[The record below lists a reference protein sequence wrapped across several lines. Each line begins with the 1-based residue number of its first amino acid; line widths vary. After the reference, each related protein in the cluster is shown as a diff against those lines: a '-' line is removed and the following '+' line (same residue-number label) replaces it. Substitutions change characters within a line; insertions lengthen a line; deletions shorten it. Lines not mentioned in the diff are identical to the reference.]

1 MVVNIDSTNLTAVVL
16 DDADNPTREVV
27 FGNWN
32 PVALR
37 KWKNEEELRS
47 FIDSMSDNYWNDYV
61 APESSE
67 ESSE

>member
-16 DDADNPTREVV
+16 DDADNPTRQVV

-37 KWKNEEELRS
+37 NWKNEEEIRS
-47 FIDSMSDNYWNDYV
+47 FIDSMSANYWTDYV
-61 APESSE
+61 APEAPAE
-67 ESSE
+67 